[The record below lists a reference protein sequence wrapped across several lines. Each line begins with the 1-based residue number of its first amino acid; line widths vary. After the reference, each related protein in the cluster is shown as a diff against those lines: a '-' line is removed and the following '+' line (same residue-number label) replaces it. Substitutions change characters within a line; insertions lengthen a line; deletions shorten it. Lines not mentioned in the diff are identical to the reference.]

1 LEKDR
6 TLLIK
11 QLLEAGVH
19 FGHQTKKWNPKM
31 KGYIFGEKSGIY
43 IIDIQKTCVALEEA
57 CKFLQETVATGGY
70 VLFVGTKKQAQNIIK
85 EEAKRCGMFFVSERW
100 LGGMLTNFQT
110 IRKSVK
116 RLKELEAM
124 KEDGTFELLSKKEQS
139 QLGKEMEKLVRNLE
153 GVKQMNQLPDAV
165 FVIDSKNE
173 EIAVKEAVKLSI
185 PVVALIDT
193 NCDPDMIKFP
203 VPGNDDAIRSIKLI
217 TSIITDSI
225 AEGRRAFSDVLPE
238 ESEEQEAGSVSD
250 EEEVEDLGDDFED
263 LSDKEKERRRT
274 KFKAAREKKTSNK
287 EK

>member
-100 LGGMLTNFQT
+100 LGGMLTNFQN